1 MDSNHHRSAETFIFH
16 KNLKVLSDMGLALCR
31 QSHSHMAKVVLVGLD
46 GAGKSTL
53 LHRLIRG
60 ELAHTTPT
68 VGFNVGSLE
77 LDSGPELTVWDIG
90 GQGGMRAQWGDH
102 MEECD
107 ALLFMVDGVDRVRIG
122 EARAALG
129 RVLGDERVRGV
140 PLMVLVN
147 KMDLPEAMGLQEVTG
162 GLGLGQCWDR
172 DWEVQGCSAHNGLG
186 LQEALDSL
194 ATLIKKR

>member
-1 MDSNHHRSAETFIFH
+1 
-16 KNLKVLSDMGLALCR
+16 MGLALCR

-53 LHRLIRG
+53 LHHLQRG

-68 VGFNVGSLE
+68 VGFNVGSLV

-90 GQGGMRAQWGDH
+90 GQRGMRAQWGDH
-102 MEECD
+102 MEDCD
-107 ALLFMVDGVDRVRIG
+107 ALLFMVDGEDRGRIG
-122 EARAALG
+122 EARGALG

-147 KMDLPEAMGLQEVTG
+147 KMDLPETMGLQEVME
-162 GLGLGQCWDR
+162 GLGLEQCWDR
-172 DWEVQGCSAHNGLG
+172 DWEVQGCSTRNGLG
-186 LQEALDSL
+186 LQEALGSL
-194 ATLIKKR
+194 ATLIRQR